1 MTAPA
6 KLTEETAP
14 LLKIDGALA
23 TITLNRPSRRN
34 ALNDADLQTLVT
46 HCTAINAASEV
57 RVALI
62 TANVRPVKPVFSA
75 GYDVSGF
82 DAPASRVVFADVPDA
97 IENLRP
103 VTVAAMNGS
112 VYGGS
117 TDLGL
122 SCDFRIGIAGM
133 EFLMPAAKLGLH
145 YYATGMQRYVSRL
158 GLSAAKR
165 LFLLAETLPAQTM
178 LALGYLDQ
186 LHPAEEFQ
194 SAVDTMVA
202 RLISMAPLACQGI
215 KASLN
220 EIARGD
226 ADFAVIDARVTHVL
240 ASADFAEGRRAAGE
254 RRAPMFT
261 GH

>member
-1 MTAPA
+1 MTAPDSD
-6 KLTEETAP
+6 TESAP
-14 LLKIDGALA
+14 LLALTGPLA

-34 ALNDADLQTLVT
+34 ALNDADLQTLIG
-46 HCTAINAASEV
+46 HCTTINAASRV
-57 RVALI
+57 RVVLI

-82 DAPASRVVFADVPDA
+82 DAPAARVVFADVPDA

-122 SCDFRIGIAGM
+122 ACDFRIGVAGM

-145 YYATGMQRYVSRL
+145 YYPSGMQRYVSRL
-158 GLSAAKR
+158 GLAAAKR

-178 LALGYLDQ
+178 QELGYLDQ
-186 LHPAEEFQ
+186 LHSADHFAA
-194 SAVDTMVA
+194 AVDATVT
-202 RLISMAPLACQGI
+202 RLLSMAPLASQGI

-220 EIARGD
+220 EIARGH
-226 ADFAVIDARVTHVL
+226 ADFGVIDARVRHAL
-240 ASADFAEGRRAAGE
+240 ESADFVEGRRAAAE
-254 RRAPMFT
+254 RRPPVFT
-261 GH
+261 GQ